1 MKLFL
6 FTQEAID
13 SSLKICKQV
22 RENEL
27 NASFPYLFT
36 ELCARKGSSLLWG
49 QQSTRTNCPERLW
62 SILHWSYSKP
72 TWMRSCARRTRR
84 PIWQLVWI
92 RCLPEVPSNLII
104 LWLCDSVKVKFLNWV
119 VCLYSKDIILSSY
132 GEHGF
137 GTQNL
142 FVLLLIM

>member
-36 ELCARKGSSLLWG
+36 ELCARKGSSFYEGNRALEQIAQRG
-49 QQSTRTNCPERLW
+49 CGVSFTEVIQNPPE
-62 SILHWSYSKP
+62 
-72 TWMRSCARRTRR
+72 
-84 PIWQLVWI
+84 
-92 RCLPEVPSNLII
+92 
-104 LWLCDSVKVKFLNWV
+104 
-119 VCLYSKDIILSSY
+119 
-132 GEHGF
+132 
-137 GTQNL
+137 
-142 FVLLLIM
+142 